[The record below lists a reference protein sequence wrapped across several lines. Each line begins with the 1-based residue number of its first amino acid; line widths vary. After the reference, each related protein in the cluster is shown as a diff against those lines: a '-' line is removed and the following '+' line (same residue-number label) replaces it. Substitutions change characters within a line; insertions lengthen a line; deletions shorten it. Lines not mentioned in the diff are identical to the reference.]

1 MSDKGFGPIVDRE
14 QLLYARILAV
24 GMYTGLLLLLLTFAL
39 YVSGVIQPAVPID
52 RLPAY
57 WGMNVE
63 EYLRTI
69 NENHLHRSYHLAGWW
84 WLTAL
89 GKSDYLNFLGI
100 AVLSAVTIVCFG
112 GIVPTFLKKRDF
124 AYAAMAIAE
133 IVILVLAASG
143 ILRVGH

>member
-1 MSDKGFGPIVDRE
+1 MNDKWTGPTADRE

-24 GMYTGLLLLLLTFAL
+24 GMYTGLLLLLLTFAV
-39 YVSGVIQPAVPID
+39 YVSGIVQPAVPID
-52 RLPAY
+52 RLPEY

-63 EYLRTI
+63 EYLQTI
-69 NENHLHRSYHLAGWW
+69 NANHLHRPYHLAGWW

-89 GKSDYLNFLGI
+89 DRSDYLNFLGI
-100 AVLSAVTIVCFG
+100 ALLSAVTILCFA
-112 GIVPTFLKKRDF
+112 GIAPTFLKKRDF
-124 AYAAMAIAE
+124 AYGIMAIAE

>member
-1 MSDKGFGPIVDRE
+1 MSDRITGPTVDRE

-24 GMYTGLLLLLLTFAL
+24 GMYAGLLLLLLTFAL
-39 YVSGVIQPAVPID
+39 YVSGIVQPAVPID
-52 RLPAY
+52 RLPDY

-63 EYLRTI
+63 EYLQTI
-69 NENHLHRSYHLAGWW
+69 NANYLHRPHHLAGWW

-100 AVLSAVTIVCFG
+100 AVLSAVTILCFA
-112 GIVPTFLKKRDF
+112 GIVPTFLKKRDY
-124 AYAAMAIAE
+124 AYAAMAVAE

-143 ILRVGH
+143 ILRVGE

>member
-1 MSDKGFGPIVDRE
+1 MTDRGIGPTVDRE

-24 GMYTGLLLLLLTFAL
+24 GMYAGLLLLLLTFAL

-52 RLPAY
+52 KLPEY

-63 EYLRTI
+63 EYLQTI
-69 NENHLHRSYHLAGWW
+69 NANHLHRPYHLAGWW

-89 GKSDYLNFLGI
+89 GSSDYLNFLGI
-100 AVLSAVTIVCFG
+100 AALSAVTILCFV
-112 GIVPTFLKKRDF
+112 GIVPTFLKKRDV
-124 AYAAMAIAE
+124 AYASMAIAE